1 MSVEGGD
8 VAIVGLSVRLPKA
21 KDHWAL
27 WRLMENSGYGI
38 GEIPSDRWNV
48 EKYFSDHREPNK
60 YYCKWGGFLS
70 GINEFDP
77 RLFKISPKEAAS
89 MDPQQRLVLMN
100 VWNLLED
107 AGKTIDGM
115 SRNTGVYFAVNSH
128 DYAVFDNQ
136 AFTDHKISARNS
148 DHYQV
153 ANRVSYHFN
162 FKGPSVALDNACAGS
177 GTALH
182 MACQGL
188 KSGDCDAAVVGGVNL
203 ILHPSRMLHF
213 CSLEFVAPN
222 SNILPF
228 DERASGTLFSE
239 GVCSVLLKPLKEAEA
254 QGDHIYGVIAGSA
267 INSGGHV
274 KGFTVP
280 NPKQQSSVIASAIQR
295 AGVDARDIGYVEAHG
310 TGTPVG
316 DPIEVLGLNRAFE
329 ANTDNNETQYCALG
343 TIKSNI
349 GHCEPAAAL
358 AGLAKILLQLKHRK
372 ITPIVNI
379 EQVNSRLKLS
389 SSPFKLPTSLE
400 EWPEYNNARVAGL
413 SSFGAGGSNAH
424 VIVKQHG
431 CDADTLNKTRASS
444 HRPYLIPISATNP
457 LQLKHYLSRLYEVLN
472 EDKDIVSLCDI
483 AHTLALGRET
493 LSHRAWVYAE
503 SIEDL
508 ISILEEFINHNGSPC
523 LAEDGPDN
531 PYENLLAGLDDGLK
545 TAASRWMISG
555 EKSERFN
562 AYFLEGKIIP
572 LPGAPFKEL
581 KEYGLE
587 NYLSF
592 EKKSVKHERFVC
604 KELIAS
610 DSVLFTHHVVQQ
622 REVLP
627 GVALMCFSR
636 RHLKEKFPSRVW
648 RFSVVWE
655 QPVESSYEDSH
666 LDFAYEWS
674 GGKYHVSVVD
684 QLSSIRVATL
694 VAVHEEKEITASGQK
709 LSLAGNEALASSEEV
724 YAKFSRM
731 GIDYGPEFRLISNVV
746 FSGSTVVGEYYTQ
759 KKSLRDISIVDE
771 VARID
776 SAAQAYLPLL
786 DETKYSRALIPTRIN
801 SAVFLPDFSHFD
813 RVVVLVEPGAGRDLV
828 CTIELMCE
836 GRLVGALSGLVLH
849 HVELNVSRN
858 SRLMSLISS
867 PVKKAPIF
875 EPKQKVIWTS
885 NTIQQSGNENWTS
898 WLASSLLHEL
908 EKFDPGT
915 PIRINTINDYCAF
928 DAASLPEALIHDAMT
943 LRGFYEGFM
952 KSGFTAHV
960 DIHAYPIGVGMDING
975 MVVPA
980 HQGLFKS
987 IQRELS
993 HIPINIYA
1001 HEAVGNVNDSL
1012 NILREHIIFDVVEK
1026 TQHNLA
1032 LSVEP
1037 FVDSS
1042 DTVKFSDGDIA
1053 VIAGGAGKL
1062 GQFSCEYLLSVG
1074 ISKVY
1079 LLGRSLP
1086 SSSLIKFIDDFNA
1099 LDERVAFV
1107 QVDLLDKGALLKSMS
1122 KIHERHGNIRL
1133 AVHSAGTILDGG
1145 FLSTDENSYKTVIRS
1160 KYETLINLHQVLDQ
1174 YRCDQLVAY
1183 SSVAPLIGSAGQ
1195 SNYCVA
1201 NALVDGFCRY
1211 HSGSKNGMSVKSIAW
1226 PLWKE
1231 GGMGS
1236 SLFIKKRVNKQYGID
1251 PLPTLLG
1258 KKVLN
1263 SVLARNMASTSVVYG
1278 ISDVLNEKL
1287 GQSLHGEPLA
1297 KEDGGGVDQK
1307 DQDTASLISAE
1318 SVELLIKLSIA
1329 SVLELEPDEIG
1340 LDDSF
1345 DDLGF
1350 DSISLIDLS
1359 VDLGSKIG
1367 GKIPDGWEV
1376 EEWTIGEFIDKYCEY
1391 AVEKGLTGEA
1401 AEASSEEEGSLS
1413 DSRGV
1418 TSLAATPHMGVYAS
1432 GKVSMPYHYHHVS
1445 DELPLL
1451 LIFPGIMMR
1460 SGSWAFL
1467 YEDENIFSR
1476 CNILMFEHEGQFNAN
1491 KLDHAD
1497 DEFSL
1502 DENCSHIREILK
1514 LLELDNQKH
1523 HVMGISSGCV
1533 LQTAYVNTYSDDVL
1547 SSLMFAP
1554 LFITGRRIQLN
1565 VESIANLGDVI
1576 DDDMLE
1582 KFLNMFYFD
1591 YFSDQFLD
1599 NREKTVS
1606 FMRSNVQKLSQE
1618 HKTMARSLSSLMK
1631 TYSKFGYDFDEWAKV
1646 YSDTNVETRMVIC
1659 SDDRLVTPEHLVT
1672 CADKMGSAVHVVEGV
1687 GHVLFL
1693 EREEHFKEIVVNWL
1707 TGEYGKNKRKYDIE
1721 RTLVNLPCS
1730 IEVNGEEVSASTHI
1744 RDISGNAS
1752 GFALHVLQQW
1762 EDGINGPI
1770 TVKLNVFGG
1779 VRYICEV
1786 RWTQED
1792 LTGTLF
1798 GLKVLET
1805 IDDTR
1810 LTNELAG

>member
-1 MSVEGGD
+1 MSVSSGD
-8 VAIVGLSVRLPKA
+8 IAIVGLSVRLPEA

-27 WRLMENSGYGI
+27 WQLLENSGYGV
-38 GEIPSDRWNV
+38 GEIPRDRWDV

-70 GINEFDP
+70 DINQFDP

-100 VWNLLED
+100 VWNLIED
-107 AGKTIDGM
+107 AGKTIEGM
-115 SRNTGVYFAVNSH
+115 PRNTGVYFAVNSH
-128 DYAVFDNQ
+128 DYAVFDNE

-222 SNILPF
+222 PNILPF

-239 GVCSVLLKPLKEAEA
+239 GVCSVLLKPLAEAEA

-295 AGVDARDIGYVEAHG
+295 SGVDARDIGYVEAHG

-316 DPIEVLGLNRAFE
+316 DPIEVLGLTRAFE
-329 ANTDNNETQYCALG
+329 ANTENNEKQYCALG
-343 TIKSNI
+343 TVKSNI

-358 AGLAKILLQLKHRK
+358 AGLAKVLLQLKHRK
-372 ITPIVNI
+372 IAPLVNI
-379 EQVNSRLKLS
+379 DHINSRLKLE
-389 SSPFKLPTSLE
+389 SSPFKLPTSVE
-400 EWPEYNNARVAGL
+400 AWPEYNDSRIAGL

-424 VIVKQHG
+424 VVIKQYG
-431 CDADTLNKTRASS
+431 RDAEKVVRSCSISQNPL
-444 HRPYLIPISATNP
+444 LIPISATTP
-457 LQLKHYLSRLYEVLN
+457 LQLNYYFSRLREVLV
-472 EDKDIVSLCDI
+472 EEKASISLLDI
-483 AHTLALGRET
+483 AHTLGVGRET
-493 LSHRAWVYAE
+493 LPYRVWVYAE
-503 SIEDL
+503 SVDHL
-508 ISILEEFINHNGSPC
+508 IFVLSEYLADRETPC
-523 LAEDGPDN
+523 IAEDGPDN
-531 PYENLLAGLDDGLK
+531 AYEKLLSGLDDGLK
-545 TAASRWMISG
+545 TAASRWILTG
-555 EKSERFN
+555 EKSDRLVEYYAGGR
-562 AYFLEGKIIP
+562 IVP

-587 NYLSF
+587 NYLNF
-592 EKKSVKHERFVC
+592 EKKSVEHEHFVC
-604 KELIAS
+604 REVVES
-610 DSVLFTHHVVQQ
+610 DSILFTHHVVQQ

-627 GVALMCFSR
+627 GVALLCFSR

-648 RFSVVWE
+648 RFSIVWE
-655 QPVESSYEDSH
+655 QPVESTYEDSH
-666 LDFAYEWS
+666 LDFLYEWV
-674 GGKYHVSVVD
+674 GGKYQISVTD
-684 QLSSIRVATL
+684 QLSSVRVAKL
-694 VAVHEEKEITASGQK
+694 IAVHEDNEISKKHQK
-709 LSLAGNEALASSEEV
+709 LSIAGSEELATSEDV
-724 YAKFSRM
+724 YSKFSRM

-759 KKSLRDISIVDE
+759 KKSLREISIVDE

-786 DETKYSRALIPTRIN
+786 DEKKYSRALIPTRIN

-828 CTIELMCE
+828 CTVELMFE
-836 GRLVGALSGLVLH
+836 GRLVGVLSGLVLH
-849 HVELNVSRN
+849 YVELNISRN

-867 PVKKAPIF
+867 PIKKAPIF
-875 EPKQKVIWTS
+875 EPKQKVIWAS
-885 NTIQQSGNENWTS
+885 NKIQQSGSENWTS
-898 WLASSLLHEL
+898 WLASSLLYEI
-908 EKFDPGT
+908 ESFESGAS
-915 PIRINTINDYCAF
+915 IRINTINDYSEC
-928 DAASLPEALIHDAMT
+928 DGASLPDALIHDAMT
-943 LRGFYEGFM
+943 LRAFYEGFM
-952 KSGFTAHV
+952 KKDFTVNV
-960 DIHAYPIGVGMDING
+960 DIHIYPIGVDVDING
-975 MVVPA
+975 LVVPA

-1001 HEAVGNVNDSL
+1001 HESVGDVNDSL
-1012 NILREHIIFDVVEK
+1012 NSLREHIIFDVAEK
-1026 TQHNLA
+1026 TQHNLE

-1037 FVDSS
+1037 FVDSFETAS
-1042 DTVKFSDGDIA
+1042 FSDGDVA

-1062 GQFSCEYLLSVG
+1062 GQFSCEYLLSIG

-1086 SSSLIKFIDDFNA
+1086 SSSLIQFIDNFNA
-1099 LDERVAFV
+1099 SGDSVEFV
-1107 QVDLLDKGALLKSMS
+1107 QVDLLDDKALLNSLS
-1122 KIHERHGNIRL
+1122 KISDRHGNIRL
-1133 AVHSAGTILDGG
+1133 AIHSAGTILDGG

-1160 KYETLINLHQVLDQ
+1160 KYETLINLHHVLDECG
-1174 YRCDQLVAY
+1174 CDQLVAY
-1183 SSVAPLIGSAGQ
+1183 SSVAPLIGSSGQ

-1201 NALVDGFCRY
+1201 NALVDGFCRS
-1211 HSGSKNGMSVKSIAW
+1211 HASSESGMSVKSIAW

-1236 SLFIKKRVNKQYGID
+1236 SLFVKKRVNKQYGID

-1258 KKVLN
+1258 KKVL
-1263 SVLARNMASTSVVYG
+1263 SSILAQHTKNMSVVYG
-1278 ISDVLNEKL
+1278 IPDVLNEKL
-1287 GQSLHGEPLA
+1287 GRSFQLDSSEP
-1297 KEDGGGVDQK
+1297 EVVEDQK
-1307 DQDTASLISAE
+1307 NQRAASLIRPE

-1329 SVLELEPDEIG
+1329 SVLELEVDEIG
-1340 LDDSF
+1340 GNDSF

-1376 EEWTIGEFIDKYCEY
+1376 EEWAIAEFIDKYCEY
-1391 AVEKGLTGEA
+1391 AAEKGLTGEGLGDSSK
-1401 AEASSEEEGSLS
+1401 ETASL
-1413 DSRGV
+1413 V
-1418 TSLAATPHMGVYAS
+1418 APNKAVVATPHLGVYED
-1432 GKVSMPYHYHHVS
+1432 GKVSVPYHYHHVS
-1445 DELPLL
+1445 DDLPLL
-1451 LIFPGIMMR
+1451 VIFPGIMMR

-1491 KLDHAD
+1491 KLDHSE
-1497 DEFSL
+1497 DEFNLL
-1502 DENCSHIREILK
+1502 DNCSHIREILA
-1514 LLELDNQKH
+1514 LLGLAGKKH
-1523 HVMGISSGCV
+1523 YVMGISSGCV
-1533 LQTAYVNTYSDDVL
+1533 LQTAYVNSYANDIL

-1576 DDDMLE
+1576 EDDMLE

-1618 HKTMARSLSSLMK
+1618 HKTMARSLACLMK
-1631 TYSKFGYDFDEWAKV
+1631 TYSKFGAKFDEWAEA

-1659 SDDRLVTPEHLVT
+1659 SDDRLVTPEHLLA
-1672 CADKMGSAVHVVEGV
+1672 CADKIGANTHVVEGV

-1693 EREEHFKEIVVNWL
+1693 EREEHFKEIVINWL
-1707 TGEYGKNKRKYDIE
+1707 TGEYGNDKRRYSTE
-1721 RTLVNLPCS
+1721 RTLVNLPCT
-1730 IEVNGEEVSASTHI
+1730 IEVNGEEVAASTHI

-1762 EDGINGPI
+1762 DEEVIAPI
-1770 TVKLNVFGG
+1770 TVKLNVFGDKS
-1779 VRYICEV
+1779 YICEV
-1786 RWTQED
+1786 RWTQKD
-1792 LTGTLF
+1792 LTGTFF
-1798 GLKVLET
+1798 GLKVLEV
-1805 IDDTR
+1805 IDGFVLPDS
-1810 LTNELAG
+1810 LAG

>member
-1 MSVEGGD
+1 MSVRSGD
-8 VAIVGLSVRLPKA
+8 VAIVGLSVRLPEA

-27 WRLMENSGYGI
+27 WQLLENSGYGV
-38 GEIPSDRWNV
+38 GEIPRDRWDV

-60 YYCKWGGFLS
+60 YYCKWGGFLPD
-70 GINEFDP
+70 INQFDP

-115 SRNTGVYFAVNSH
+115 PRNTGVYFAVNSH

-222 SNILPF
+222 PNILPF

-239 GVCSVLLKPLKEAEA
+239 GVCSVLLKPLAEAEA
-254 QGDHIYGVIAGSA
+254 KGDHIYGVIAGSA

-280 NPKQQSSVIASAIQR
+280 NPKQQSSVIVSAIQR
-295 AGVDARDIGYVEAHG
+295 SGVDSRDIGYVEAHG

-316 DPIEVLGLNRAFE
+316 DPIEVLGLTKAFE
-329 ANTDNNETQYCALG
+329 ANTENTEKQYCSLG
-343 TIKSNI
+343 TVKSNI

-358 AGLAKILLQLKHRK
+358 AGLAKVLLQLKHRK
-372 ITPIVNI
+372 IAPLVNI
-379 EQVNSRLKLS
+379 DHINTRLKLE
-389 SSPFKLPTSLE
+389 SSPFKIPTSVE
-400 EWPEYNNARVAGL
+400 EWPEYKDSRIAGL

-424 VIVKQHG
+424 VIIKQHG
-431 CDADTLNKTRASS
+431 CDAEKMTRSCAISQK
-444 HRPYLIPISATNP
+444 PLLVPISTTTP
-457 LQLKHYLSRLYEVLN
+457 LQLKYYFSRLREVLI
-472 EDKDIVSLCDI
+472 EEKESISLLDI
-483 AHTLALGRET
+483 AYTLGVGRET
-493 LSHRAWVYAE
+493 LPYRVWVYAE
-503 SIEDL
+503 SVDHL
-508 ISILEEFINHNGSPC
+508 ILVLSEYLADRDTPYI
-523 LAEDGPDN
+523 AEDGPDN
-531 PYENLLAGLDDGLK
+531 AHEKLLSGLDDGLK
-545 TAASRWMISG
+545 TAASRWILTG
-555 EKSERFN
+555 EKSDRLLD
-562 AYFLEGKIIP
+562 YYVGGRIVP

-587 NYLSF
+587 NYLNF
-592 EKKSVKHERFVC
+592 EKKSLEHERFVC
-604 KELIAS
+604 KEVIES
-610 DSVLFTHHVVQQ
+610 DSILFTHHVVQQ

-627 GVALMCFSR
+627 GVALLCFSR

-666 LDFAYEWS
+666 LDFLYEWI
-674 GGKYHVSVVD
+674 GGKYQISVTD
-684 QLSSIRVATL
+684 HLSSVRVAKL
-694 VAVHEEKEITASGQK
+694 VAIQEDKELSKNHQK
-709 LSLAGNEALASSEEV
+709 LSIPGGEELASSEDV
-724 YAKFSRM
+724 YSKFSRM
-731 GIDYGPEFRLISNVV
+731 GIDYGSEFRLISDVV
-746 FSGSTVVGEYYTQ
+746 FSGSTVVSEYYTQ
-759 KKSLRDISIVDE
+759 KKPLREISIVDE
-771 VARID
+771 VARLD

-813 RVVVLVEPGAGRDLV
+813 RVVVLIEPGAGRDLV
-828 CTIELMCE
+828 CMVELMFE
-836 GRLVGALSGLVLH
+836 GRLVGVLSGLVLH
-849 HVELNVSRN
+849 YVELNVSRN
-858 SRLMSLISS
+858 SRLMSLVSS

-875 EPKQKVIWTS
+875 EPKQKVIWAS
-885 NTIQQSGNENWTS
+885 NKIQQPGSENWTS
-898 WLASSLLHEL
+898 WLASSLLHKMGSFE
-908 EKFDPGT
+908 PGT
-915 PIRINTINDYCAF
+915 SIRINTISDYSAF
-928 DAASLPEALIHDAMT
+928 DTASLPEALIHDAMT

-952 KSGFTAHV
+952 QKGFTANI
-960 DIHAYPIGVGMDING
+960 DIHIYPIGVDVDING
-975 MVVPA
+975 LVVPA

-1001 HEAVGNVNDSL
+1001 HEAVGHVNDSL
-1012 NILREHIIFDVVEK
+1012 NSLRENIIFDVTEK
-1026 TQHNLA
+1026 TQHNLE

-1037 FVDSS
+1037 FVDSFEA
-1042 DTVKFSDGDIA
+1042 VKFSGGDVA

-1062 GQFSCEYLLSVG
+1062 GQFSCEYLLSIG

-1086 SSSLIKFIDDFNA
+1086 SSSLIQFIDKLNTSGDCV
-1099 LDERVAFV
+1099 DFV
-1107 QVDLLDKGALLKSMS
+1107 QVDLLDDRALLNSIS
-1122 KIHERHGNIRL
+1122 KISDRHGNIRL
-1133 AVHSAGTILDGG
+1133 AIHSAGTILDGG
-1145 FLSTDENSYKTVIRS
+1145 FLTTDENSYKTVIRS
-1160 KYETLINLHQVLDQ
+1160 KYETLINLHHVLEECG
-1174 YRCDQLVAY
+1174 CDQLVAY
-1183 SSVAPLIGSAGQ
+1183 SSVAPLIGSSGQ

-1201 NALVDGFCRY
+1201 NALVDGFCRS
-1211 HSGSKNGMSVKSIAW
+1211 HASSENSMSVKSIAW

-1236 SLFIKKRVNKQYGID
+1236 SLFVKKRVNKQYGID

-1258 KKVLN
+1258 KKIL
-1263 SVLARNMASTSVVYG
+1263 SSILARNMASTSVVYG
-1278 ISDVLNEKL
+1278 IPDVLNEKL
-1287 GQSLHGEPLA
+1287 GRSLHGEA
-1297 KEDGGGVDQK
+1297 SEIEIDNESDQNV
-1307 DQDTASLISAE
+1307 QGSATLIRPE

-1329 SVLELEPDEIG
+1329 SILELEVDEIG
-1340 LDDSF
+1340 LGDSF

-1359 VDLGSKIG
+1359 VDLGNKIG

-1376 EEWTIGEFIDKYCEY
+1376 EEWTIGEFIEKYCEY
-1391 AVEKGLTGEA
+1391 AVEKGLTDKEEAGASGDGLDHSLGERA
-1401 AEASSEEEGSLS
+1401 AL
-1413 DSRGV
+1413 V
-1418 TSLAATPHMGVYAS
+1418 ATPRMGVYEA
-1432 GKVSMPYHYHHVS
+1432 GNVSMPYHYHHVS

-1467 YEDENIFSR
+1467 YEDENVFSQ

-1491 KLDHAD
+1491 KLDHAE
-1497 DEFSL
+1497 DEFNLSS
-1502 DENCSHIREILK
+1502 NCSHIREILK
-1514 LLELDNQKH
+1514 AVGLEGKKH

-1533 LQTAYVNTYSDDVL
+1533 LQTAYVNTYSNDVI

-1618 HKTMARSLSSLMK
+1618 HKTMARSLSCLMK
-1631 TYSKFGYDFDEWAKV
+1631 TYSKFGYEFDAWANA

-1672 CADKMGSAVHVVEGV
+1672 CADKMGAAAHVVEGV

-1693 EREEHFKEIVVNWL
+1693 EREEHFKEIIINWL
-1707 TGEYGKNKRKYDIE
+1707 TGEYGKNKRKTNPD
-1721 RTLVNLPCS
+1721 RTQVNLPCS
-1730 IEVNGEEVSASTHI
+1730 IEVNGEHVSALTHI

-1762 EDGINGPI
+1762 DDEISGPI
-1770 TVKLNVFGG
+1770 TVKLNVFGDK
-1779 VRYICEV
+1779 RYICEI
-1786 RWTQED
+1786 RWMQKD
-1792 LTGTLF
+1792 LTGTFF
-1798 GLKVLET
+1798 GLKVLEVV
-1805 IDDTR
+1805 DDAR
-1810 LTNELAG
+1810 LPDSLAG

>member
-1 MSVEGGD
+1 MSVNRGD
-8 VAIVGLSVRLPKA
+8 VAIVGLSVRLPEA

-27 WRLMENSGYGI
+27 WQLLESSGYGV
-38 GEIPSDRWNV
+38 GEIPRERWDV

-70 GINEFDP
+70 DINQFDP

-115 SRNTGVYFAVNSH
+115 PRNTGVYFAVNSH
-128 DYAVFDNQ
+128 DYAVFDNA

-188 KSGDCDAAVVGGVNL
+188 RSGDCDAAVVGGVNL

-222 SNILPF
+222 SDILPF

-239 GVCSVLLKPLKEAEA
+239 GVCSVLLKPLSEAEA

-280 NPKQQSSVIASAIQR
+280 NPKQQSSVIATAIQR
-295 AGVDARDIGYVEAHG
+295 SGVDARDIGYVEAHG

-316 DPIEVLGLNRAFE
+316 DPIEVLGLTRAFE
-329 ANTDNNETQYCALG
+329 SNTVNTEKQYCALG
-343 TIKSNI
+343 TVKSNI

-358 AGLAKILLQLKHRK
+358 AGLAKVLLQIKHKK
-372 ITPIVNI
+372 IAPLVNI
-379 EQVNSRLKLS
+379 DNINSRLKLE
-389 SSPFKLPTSLE
+389 SSPFKLPTSVE
-400 EWPEYNNARVAGL
+400 EWPEYNDSRIAGL

-424 VIVKQHG
+424 VIIKQHG
-431 CDADTLNKTRASS
+431 CDSAKEVRSCSASQQ
-444 HRPYLIPISATNP
+444 PLLIPISATTP
-457 LQLKHYLSRLYEVLN
+457 LQLNYYFSRLREVII
-472 EDKDIVSLCDI
+472 EEKESISLLDI
-483 AHTLALGRET
+483 AHTFGVGRES
-493 LSHRAWVYAE
+493 LAYRVWVYAE
-503 SIEDL
+503 SVDHL
-508 ISILEEFINHNGSPC
+508 ISVLSEYLADRETLYI
-523 LAEDGPDN
+523 AEDGPDKA
-531 PYENLLAGLDDGLK
+531 YEKLLSGLDDGLK
-545 TAASRWMISG
+545 TAASRWILTG
-555 EKSERFN
+555 EKSKRMLD
-562 AYFLEGKIIP
+562 YYSEGKVVA

-587 NYLSF
+587 NYLNF
-592 EKKSVKHERFVC
+592 EKKTVEHDHFVC
-604 KELIAS
+604 KEVIES
-610 DSVLFTHHVVQQ
+610 DSILFTHHVVQQ

-627 GVALMCFSR
+627 GVALLCFSR
-636 RHLKEKFPSRVW
+636 RHLKAKFPSRVW

-666 LDFAYEWS
+666 LDFSYEWI
-674 GGKYHVSVVD
+674 GGKYQISVTD
-684 QLSSIRVATL
+684 QLSSVRVAKL
-694 VAVHEEKEITASGQK
+694 VAVHENNEISKNSQK
-709 LSLAGNEALASSEEV
+709 LSIAGSEALSTSEEL
-724 YAKFSRM
+724 YSKFSRM
-731 GIDYGPEFRLISNVV
+731 GIDYGAEFRLISDVAY
-746 FSGSTVVGEYYTQ
+746 SGSTVVGEYYTQ
-759 KKSLRDISIVDE
+759 KKRLRDISIFDE

-786 DETKYSRALIPTRIN
+786 DETKYSRALIPTRID
-801 SAVFLPDFSHFD
+801 SAVLLPDFSYFD
-813 RVVVLVEPGAGRDLV
+813 RVVVLVAPGAGRDLV
-828 CTIELMCE
+828 CTVELMFE
-836 GRLVGALSGLVLH
+836 GRLVGSLSGFVLH
-849 HVELNVSRN
+849 YVELNVARN
-858 SRLMSLISS
+858 SRLMSLVSR
-867 PVKKAPIF
+867 PVNKAPVF
-875 EPKQKVIWTS
+875 EPKQKVVWAS
-885 NTIQQSGNENWTS
+885 NNIQQRGSENWIG
-898 WLASSLLHEL
+898 WLASSLLHEM
-908 EKFDPGT
+908 ENFEPGT
-915 PIRINTINDYCAF
+915 SIRINAINDYSAF
-928 DAASLPEALIHDAMT
+928 DRASLPEALIHDAMT
-943 LRGFYEGFM
+943 LRRFYEGFM
-952 KSGFTAHV
+952 QNGFTANV
-960 DIHAYPIGVGMDING
+960 DIHIYPIGVGSDVNSL
-975 MVVPA
+975 VVPA

-993 HIPINIYA
+993 HIPINIFA
-1001 HEAVGNVNDSL
+1001 HEAVGNLNDSL
-1012 NILREHIIFDVVEK
+1012 NMLRENIIFDVVEK
-1026 TQHNLA
+1026 TQQNLE

-1037 FVDSS
+1037 FVDAFESMRC
-1042 DTVKFSDGDIA
+1042 SDGDVA

-1062 GQFSCEYLLSVG
+1062 GQFSCEFLLSVG

-1086 SSSLIKFIDDFNA
+1086 SSSLIQFIDKLNISGD
-1099 LDERVAFV
+1099 RVEFI
-1107 QVDLLDKGALLKSMS
+1107 QVDLLDNNALLSSMS
-1122 KIHERHGNIRL
+1122 KVSDRHGKIRL
-1133 AVHSAGTILDGG
+1133 AIHSAGTILDGG
-1145 FLSTDENSYKTVIRS
+1145 FLSTDENAYKTVIRS
-1160 KYETLINLHQVLDQ
+1160 KYETLLNFYRVLQQ
-1174 YRCDQLVAY
+1174 YQCDQLVAY
-1183 SSVAPLIGSAGQ
+1183 SSVAPLIGSSGQ

-1201 NALVDGFCRY
+1201 NALVDGFCRSY
-1211 HSGSKNGMSVKSIAW
+1211 ADSENGMSIKSIAW

-1236 SLFIKKRVNKQYGID
+1236 SLFVKKRVNKQYGID

-1263 SVLARNMASTSVVYG
+1263 AILARNTSSMSVVYG
-1278 ISDVLNEKL
+1278 IPDVLNEKL
-1287 GQSLHGEPLA
+1287 GGSLHFEGLEPDVD
-1297 KEDGGGVDQK
+1297 EDADQK
-1307 DQDTASLISAE
+1307 NQDAASLIRPE
-1318 SVELLIKLSIA
+1318 SVALLIKLSVA
-1329 SVLELEPDEIG
+1329 SVLELEVEEIG
-1340 LDDSF
+1340 QDDSF

-1359 VDLGSKIG
+1359 VDLGNKIG

-1391 AVEKGLTGEA
+1391 AVEKGLTEKR
-1401 AEASSEEEGSLS
+1401 LS
-1413 DSRGV
+1413 DSGENETEHPDQSGTGLV
-1418 TSLAATPHMGVYAS
+1418 ATPRMGMYEA
-1432 GKVSMPYHYHHVS
+1432 GNVSMPYHYHHVS

-1491 KLDHAD
+1491 KLDHPE
-1497 DEFSL
+1497 DEFDLSA
-1502 DENCSHIREILK
+1502 NCTHIRKIFE
-1514 LLELDNQKH
+1514 LLGLAGKKH

-1533 LQTAYVNTYSDDVL
+1533 LQTAYINMYADDVL

-1618 HKTMARSLSSLMK
+1618 HKTMARSLSCLMK
-1631 TYSKFGYDFDEWAKV
+1631 TYSKFGSEFDTWAKE
-1646 YSDTNVETRMVIC
+1646 YSNANVDTRMVIC
-1659 SDDRLVTPEHLVT
+1659 SEDRLVTPEHLVT
-1672 CADKMGSAVHVVEGV
+1672 CAGKIGAETHVVEGV

-1693 EREEHFKEIVVNWL
+1693 EREEHFKEIVINWL
-1707 TGEYGKNKRKYDIE
+1707 TGAYDNNKRKYSAE
-1721 RTLVNLPCS
+1721 RTLVNLPCT

-1752 GFALHVLQQW
+1752 GFALYVVRQW
-1762 EDGINGPI
+1762 DEEVVAPI
-1770 TVKLNVFGG
+1770 TVRLNVFGDKS
-1779 VRYICEV
+1779 YLCEI
-1786 RWTQED
+1786 RWTQKD
-1792 LTGTLF
+1792 LTGTFF
-1798 GLKVLET
+1798 GLKVLEVV
-1805 IDDTR
+1805 DEVALPDS
-1810 LTNELAG
+1810 LVG